1 MGFLSS
7 LCCISSKHTTDTP
20 DEKLPRRRDKPS
32 RYNKQN
38 LPSIIVEDPAPWV
51 KNHGARGMSAP
62 TENRASELTA
72 AVTGEPSSLG
82 FTPKTVR
89 AVK

>member
-20 DEKLPRRRDKPS
+20 NEKLPRRRDKPS

-38 LPSIIVEDPAPWV
+38 LPSIVVEDPAPWV
-51 KNHGARGMSAP
+51 KNHSKL
-62 TENRASELTA
+62 ELRSDGTL
-72 AVTGEPSSLG
+72 VITPPPEP
-82 FTPKTVR
+82 
-89 AVK
+89 